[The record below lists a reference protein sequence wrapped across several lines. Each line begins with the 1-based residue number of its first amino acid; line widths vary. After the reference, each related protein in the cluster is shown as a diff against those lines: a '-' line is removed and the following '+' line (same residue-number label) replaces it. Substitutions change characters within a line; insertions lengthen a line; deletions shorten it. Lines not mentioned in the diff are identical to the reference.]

1 LSNHKPFTVIII
13 AGPTGVGKT
22 NVAIQLAQK
31 FDCEII
37 NADSRQLYKEIS
49 IGTAKPSKNELL
61 QVEHHLV
68 DCFSINDLFTA
79 GDFLIQSNNIINQQ
93 KELGK
98 KAIIVSGGTGLY
110 INALL
115 FGLDNLPE
123 GNEEIRTLLKNEF
136 TEFGIEFLQKKLE
149 KLDNDAPKNIDINNP
164 QRLMR
169 AIEICLV
176 SNKKYTDFLKKNVH
190 KNNFETI
197 NIALNLPRAELYK
210 QINNRVDLM
219 FENGLENE
227 AKSMLAFRN
236 NYALKTV
243 GYSELFEYFDN
254 NISKKEAIDLIKQ
267 HTRNYAKRQI
277 TWFNKNNLY
286 TWFSPFQILEI
297 ESFIQAKL

>member
-1 LSNHKPFTVIII
+1 MSNHKPFTVIII